1 MLWCIVLLGR
11 MRFLDSVG
19 RFDGRGGFVGGF
31 CFDVYVVVV
40 VLRNTCLTRVGKFDS
55 MVLDLS
61 RTWFHSLE

>member
-19 RFDGRGGFVGGF
+19 RFDERDGF
-31 CFDVYVVVV
+31 CFDFYVVVV
-40 VLRNTCLTRVGKFDS
+40 VFKNTCLARVGKFDL

-61 RTWFHSLE
+61 RTWFRCLE